1 MPTRKINMVE
11 VKQDNIS
18 YEDVVESVTAPAS
31 IPEEETVPEIVEA
44 PTPPLETIPAPE
56 ESEPVKAKKEVPM
69 ATCEGCGK
77 TMTVKNLKYA
87 HKFVCAKQEEH
98 NVTIVEEAEPPSPK
112 KKLPKKKVKVTEVTD
127 VVEVV
132 EVKNP
137 KAPRKTKKVCMES
150 AESSFGS
157 GVSVFNPPKAPDS
170 AAIVKAIKYTSLF
183 ESGMQ

>member
-87 HKFVCAKQEEH
+87 HKFVCAKQEEPIE
-98 NVTIVEEAEPPSPK
+98 TIAEEAEPPSPK
-112 KKLPKKKVKVTEVTD
+112 KKLPKKKVKVTELTD

-150 AESSFGS
+150 AETSFGS
-157 GVSVFNPPKAPDS
+157 GVSVFNPPQAPDS
-170 AAIVKAIKYTSLF
+170 AAIKKAIKYTSLF
-183 ESGMQ
+183 ESAMQ